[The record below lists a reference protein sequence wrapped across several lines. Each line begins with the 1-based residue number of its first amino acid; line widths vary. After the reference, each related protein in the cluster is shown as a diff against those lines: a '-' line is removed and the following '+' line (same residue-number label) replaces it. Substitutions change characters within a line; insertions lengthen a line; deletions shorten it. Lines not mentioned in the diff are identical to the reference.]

1 MRRFGELEAVIMDR
15 LWEWGRPVLVR
26 EVVDALH
33 DDRAPA
39 YTTVMTVMENLYRKG
54 WLRRERDGRAWRYEP
69 TASRS
74 SYTAALMSDAL
85 ATSPDRRTALAHFA
99 LQMSP
104 HDAALL
110 REALDQALGEPKAGE
125 SKAGIQ
131 GSRIQGSRIQGW
143 RVPVT
148 IAAVL
153 VAYAAGLG
161 ILGSRMLG
169 RARWTARA
177 PLLAI
182 VTYLVAG
189 WSVIA
194 ALGLA
199 GLTLAVH
206 ATALGGGLSHLI
218 GACVHR
224 LQATYGT
231 PGGGTVAGLGL
242 TLAGAVA
249 ARTALTAMTHFRA
262 AGRQAL
268 RHAQTARLVGRP
280 EPTLGAVLVEHSEP
294 AAYCVA
300 GRQPTVILTTG
311 AVQALDPGQLDAVL
325 AHERAHLT
333 GRHHRLVAMARIG
346 REVLP
351 FLPLMRDAEE
361 QVAHLVELHADDAA
375 TRARDPRLLAT
386 ALVVLATPASP
397 APALAA
403 GATDSVQRIHRLL
416 GPCEPLGRVRQQLLR
431 ATAAALAL
439 TPVLL
444 ALTPAIVALALGKL
458 PGA

>member
-1 MRRFGELEAVIMDR
+1 
-15 LWEWGRPVLVR
+15 
-26 EVVDALH
+26 
-33 DDRAPA
+33 
-39 YTTVMTVMENLYRKG
+39 MTV
-54 WLRRERDGRAWRYEP
+54 
-69 TASRS
+69 
-74 SYTAALMSDAL
+74 
-85 ATSPDRRTALAHFA
+85 
-99 LQMSP
+99 
-104 HDAALL
+104 
-110 REALDQALGEPKAGE
+110 
-125 SKAGIQ
+125 
-131 GSRIQGSRIQGW
+131 
-143 RVPVT
+143 
-148 IAAVL
+148 AAVL
-153 VAYAAGLG
+153 MAYAAGLG
-161 ILGSRMLG
+161 ILGPRIFG

-182 VTYLVAG
+182 ITYLAAG

-206 ATALGGGLSHLI
+206 ATALGGGLSQLI

-231 PGGGTVAGLGL
+231 PGGATVAGLGL
-242 TLAGAVA
+242 TLAGAVL
-249 ARTALTAMTHFRA
+249 ARTALTAVAHFRA

-268 RHAQTARLVGRP
+268 HHAQTARLIGKP
-280 EPTLGAVLVEHSEP
+280 EPALGAMLVEHAQP

-311 AVQALDPGQLDAVL
+311 AVQVLDPGQLDAVL

-333 GRHHRLVAMARIG
+333 GRHHRLLALARIG

-361 QVAHLVELHADDAA
+361 QVARLVELHADDAA

-386 ALVVLATPASP
+386 ALVVLAAAASP

-403 GATDSVQRIHRLL
+403 GATNSVQRIHRLL
-416 GPCEPLGRVRQQLLR
+416 GPSEPLGRARRQLLR

-444 ALTPAIVALALGKL
+444 ALTPAVIALALGKL
-458 PGA
+458 PTA

>member
-1 MRRFGELEAVIMDR
+1 
-15 LWEWGRPVLVR
+15 
-26 EVVDALH
+26 
-33 DDRAPA
+33 
-39 YTTVMTVMENLYRKG
+39 MTV
-54 WLRRERDGRAWRYEP
+54 AVV
-69 TASRS
+69 
-74 SYTAALMSDAL
+74 L
-85 ATSPDRRTALAHFA
+85 A
-99 LQMSP
+99 
-104 HDAALL
+104 
-110 REALDQALGEPKAGE
+110 
-125 SKAGIQ
+125 
-131 GSRIQGSRIQGW
+131 
-143 RVPVT
+143 
-148 IAAVL
+148 
-153 VAYAAGLG
+153 AYAAGLG
-161 ILGSRMLG
+161 ILGPAMLA

-182 VTYLVAG
+182 VTYLAAG

-206 ATALGGGLSHLI
+206 ATALGGGLSDLI

-231 PGGGTVAGLGL
+231 PGGATVAALGL
-242 TLAGAVA
+242 ILAGAVA
-249 ARTALTAMTHFRA
+249 ARTALTAMAHFRTA
-262 AGRQAL
+262 ERQAL
-268 RHAQTARLVGRP
+268 QHAQTARLVGQP
-280 EPTLGAVLVEHSEP
+280 EPTLGAVVVEHAQP
-294 AAYCVA
+294 AVYCVA

-333 GRHHRLVAMARIG
+333 GRHHWLLAMARIG

-361 QVAHLVELHADDAA
+361 QVARLVELHADDAA

-386 ALVVLATPASP
+386 ALVVLATAPSP

-416 GPCEPLGRVRQQLLR
+416 GRGEPLGRARRHLLR
-431 ATAAALAL
+431 ATATALAL
-439 TPVLL
+439 TPVVL
-444 ALTPAIVALALGKL
+444 ALTPAVVALALGKL
-458 PGA
+458 PAA

>member
-1 MRRFGELEAVIMDR
+1 V
-15 LWEWGRPVLVR
+15 
-26 EVVDALH
+26 
-33 DDRAPA
+33 
-39 YTTVMTVMENLYRKG
+39 TV
-54 WLRRERDGRAWRYEP
+54 
-69 TASRS
+69 
-74 SYTAALMSDAL
+74 
-85 ATSPDRRTALAHFA
+85 
-99 LQMSP
+99 
-104 HDAALL
+104 AALL
-110 REALDQALGEPKAGE
+110 VGYVACLGVL
-125 SKAGIQ
+125 
-131 GSRIQGSRIQGW
+131 GSRILS
-143 RVPVT
+143 
-148 IAAVL
+148 
-153 VAYAAGLG
+153 
-161 ILGSRMLG
+161 

-182 VTYLVAG
+182 VTYLAAG
-189 WSVIA
+189 WSVVA

-206 ATALGGGLSHLI
+206 ATALGGGLSDLI

-231 PGGGTVAGLGL
+231 PGGATVAGLGL
-242 TLAGAVA
+242 TLAGAVL
-249 ARTALTAMTHFRA
+249 ARTVLTAMTHFRA

-268 RHAQTARLVGRP
+268 QHAQTARLVGKP
-280 EPTLGAVLVEHSEP
+280 EPALGAVLVEHDQP

-333 GRHHRLVAMARIG
+333 GRHHRLLALARIG

-361 QVAHLVELHADDAA
+361 QVARLVELHADDAA
-375 TRARDPRLLAT
+375 ARARDPRLLAT
-386 ALVVLATPASP
+386 ALVVLATSASP
-397 APALAA
+397 ASTLAA

-416 GPCEPLGRVRQQLLR
+416 GPSQPLGRARRQLLR

-444 ALTPAIVALALGKL
+444 ALTPAVVALALGKL
-458 PGA
+458 PAA